1 MITQLQP
8 IIRAASIYY
17 SDRILFGLERSI
29 QKWLRKKD
37 LPYTINGTEYTPY
50 EVTIDLI
57 SRDPNYP
64 PVSFS
69 FKLK

>member
-1 MITQLQP
+1 MITELQP

-17 SDRILFGLERSI
+17 RDRMLFGLERSV

-37 LPYTINGTEYTPY
+37 LPYTINGAEYTPWD
-50 EVTIDLI
+50 VTIKLI

-69 FKLK
+69 FKFK